1 MKDKIKVN
9 THTHTYTFQLALFSF
24 AHLCDCC
31 YCCYE
36 VSFHLISKQHWEWEI
51 SFFFVRYSI
60 ITNHFQKLIFV
71 TNFLIVNWQPNKCGL
86 KTRCVCACAHINS
99 IVELV
104 DFYKMGLASL
114 TTFIHSLFLC
124 VCVSSS
130 HDEMFENWR
139 LWLALV
145 GFMQAKPFAL
155 IEYFGIF
162 YGFLVWSLPG
172 KIFYSDCYLNFISLF
187 LFLYLL
193 CVYVGWRV

>member
-36 VSFHLISKQHWEWEI
+36 VSFHFISKQHWEWEI

-99 IVELV
+99 IVEFV

-114 TTFIHSLFLC
+114 TTSIHSLFLC
-124 VCVSSS
+124 VCVCLFIPRWNVRKLKI
-130 HDEMFENWR
+130 M
-139 LWLALV
+139 V
-145 GFMQAKPFAL
+145 GFGWFHASET
-155 IEYFGIF
+155 ICVNWIF
-162 YGFLVWSLPG
+162 WHILWF
-172 KIFYSDCYLNFISLF
+172 F
-187 LFLYLL
+187 
-193 CVYVGWRV
+193 